1 MNDIF
6 KQVLV
11 GVFIAAIAGVWAFAS
26 TRASVASVDEVET
39 EIKQLERELE
49 DDIDK
54 IGNNIEDI
62 KNSFHAY
69 ELQQTQFQT
78 QVRQKLSIQD

>member
-39 EIKQLERELE
+39 EIKELERELE
-49 DDIDK
+49 DDIDN
-54 IGNNIEDI
+54 IGSNIEDI